1 MNYTFI
7 QNTIDEKTYQKVPV
21 ISKVKFAVSRD
32 GTNKLL
38 GKMKKIFLANA
49 HGWLKYRRIRW
60 QHTGLAIPI
69 L

>member
-38 GKMKKIFLANA
+38 GKMKKIFLANT
-49 HGWLKYRRIRW
+49 HGWLKI
-60 QHTGLAIPI
+60 
-69 L
+69 